1 MLDLDPKTVQEQLE
15 ITSDLQKVS
24 EKNVKPPLPHHLEDH
39 TYSNYEDT
47 SFTVDQQYADDIG
60 WASTAEH
67 IIENIEITTTEKL
80 KERNLLINQSKTE
93 KYNIKKDGD
102 DSWKK
107 CKYVGSLL
115 GTTEDINRRK
125 QLTHTAFFKLKPI
138 FTNNYVSV
146 ETKLRIFNA
155 LLSSIFLYN
164 CELWTLTSTLEKK
177 IDAFQRQLL
186 RRVLNIRWDPNNNWI
201 TNEQLYEKAAQK
213 PWSKTIATRRLRVFG
228 HICRLPNSA
237 PAKKALYEG
246 LRPTKKPVGGQR
258 LTLLKLI
265 EKQLP
270 KCMDIYGAINLAQNR
285 DAWRVFVNIVN
296 K

>member
-1 MLDLDPKTVQEQLE
+1 M
-15 ITSDLQKVS
+15 S
-24 EKNVKPPLPHHLEDH
+24 E
-39 TYSNYEDT
+39 
-47 SFTVDQQYADDIG
+47 
-60 WASTAEH
+60 
-67 IIENIEITTTEKL
+67 
-80 KERNLLINQSKTE
+80 
-93 KYNIKKDGD
+93 
-102 DSWKK
+102 
-107 CKYVGSLL
+107 
-115 GTTEDINRRK
+115 
-125 QLTHTAFFKLKPI
+125 
-138 FTNNYVSV
+138 